1 MLQTAETLV
10 DRFMDTAVL
19 GHVQQRLPDNDN
31 WTKETWWI
39 QWNEDGIY
47 NDFVLCFLVVSEI

>member
-19 GHVQQRLPDNDN
+19 GHVQQRLPDTGN
-31 WTKETWWI
+31 WTKET
-39 QWNEDGIY
+39 
-47 NDFVLCFLVVSEI
+47 

>member
-1 MLQTAETLV
+1 MLQTAEALV

-31 WTKETWWI
+31 WTKETM
-39 QWNEDGIY
+39 NSVE
-47 NDFVLCFLVVSEI
+47 